1 MKHLQAVFVAA
12 VVVVSW
18 TASPN
23 RVGAAPMHAFPPQVH
38 PFHSVPPF
46 HRFHH
51 FHDGQFFVGVGG
63 GLVAA
68 PYWYPWDPAYA
79 YPVDPPYLPPPAY
92 TLPPPPYWYYCQ
104 NPAGY
109 YPDVPQCLG
118 DWLIV
123 VPQQPPLW

>member
-1 MKHLQAVFVAA
+1 MEPLEVGKEYGDLLPLALQR
-12 VVVVSW
+12 
-18 TASPN
+18 TLPL
-23 RVGAAPMHAFPPQVH
+23 
-38 PFHSVPPF
+38 F

-63 GLVAA
+63 GLVAP

-79 YPVDPPYLPPPAY
+79 YPGDPPYLPPPVY
-92 TLPPPPYWYYCQ
+92 TLPPPPYWYYWQ

-109 YPDVPQCLG
+109 YPDVPQCPG

>member
-12 VVVVSW
+12 LVVVAW

-51 FHDGQFFVGVGG
+51 FHDGQFFVGVGV

-68 PYWYPWDPAYA
+68 PY
-79 YPVDPPYLPPPAY
+79 
-92 TLPPPPYWYYCQ
+92 
-104 NPAGY
+104 
-109 YPDVPQCLG
+109 
-118 DWLIV
+118 
-123 VPQQPPLW
+123 